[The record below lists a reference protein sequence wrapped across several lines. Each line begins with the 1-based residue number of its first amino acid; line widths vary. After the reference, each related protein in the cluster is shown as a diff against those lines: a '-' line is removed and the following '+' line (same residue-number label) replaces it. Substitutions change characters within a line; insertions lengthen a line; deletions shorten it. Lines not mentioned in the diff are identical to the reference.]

1 MMIGTPADI
10 IKYTRAVQIILNGYG
25 GYKKGKRV
33 ESDKQIRDEIVRT
46 TIRVRQHMQNI
57 HDRSVDEDNL
67 NIVRNA
73 RSCMQEIDALIEDV
87 DKSSSGTQHAFF
99 SGQRTISNKDLKALI
114 VHDHEMIEM
123 VTNAVNLS
131 NDSERAQQ
139 QGSDELTSTIQRC
152 HQMISSCRGFYSERS
167 TLLNGLNS

>member
-1 MMIGTPADI
+1 MIGTPADI
-10 IKYTRAVQIILNGYG
+10 IKYTRAVQIILNGYS

-33 ESDKQIRDEIVRT
+33 ETDKQIRDEIVRT
-46 TIRVRQHMQNI
+46 TVRVRQHMQNI
-57 HDRSVDEDNL
+57 HDRSVDDDNL

-99 SGQRTISNKDLKALI
+99 SGQRTISTKDLKALI
-114 VHDHEMIEM
+114 IHDHEMIEM

>member
-1 MMIGTPADI
+1 MDTADT
-10 IKYTRAVQIILNGYG
+10 KQESG
-25 GYKKGKRV
+25 V
-33 ESDKQIRDEIVRT
+33 ETDKQIRDEIVRT

-57 HDRSVDEDNL
+57 HDRSVDNDDL
-67 NIVRNA
+67 QMVRNA

-99 SGQRTISNKDLKALI
+99 SGQRTVSNKDMKALI

-139 QGSDELTSTIQRC
+139 QGSEELAATIQRC
-152 HQMISSCRGFYSERS
+152 QQMISSCRGFYSERS

>member
-33 ESDKQIRDEIVRT
+33 ETDKQIRDEIVRT

-114 VHDHEMIEM
+114 IHDHEMIEM

-139 QGSDELTSTIQRC
+139 QGSDELTSIIQRC

>member
-10 IKYTRAVQIILNGYG
+10 IKYTRAVQILLNGYG

-33 ESDKQIRDEIVRT
+33 ETDKQIRDEIVRT

-57 HDRSVDEDNL
+57 HDRSVDDDNL

-73 RSCMQEIDALIEDV
+73 RACMQEIDALIEDV
-87 DKSSSGTQHAFF
+87 DKSSSGTQNAFF
-99 SGQRTISNKDLKALI
+99 SGQRTVSNKDLKALI
-114 VHDHEMIEM
+114 VHDHEVIEM

-139 QGSDELTSTIQRC
+139 HGSDELASVIQRC
-152 HQMISSCRGFYSERS
+152 QQMISSCRGFYSQRS

>member
-33 ESDKQIRDEIVRT
+33 ETDKQIRDEIVRT
-46 TIRVRQHMQNI
+46 TIRVRQHMQNL

-67 NIVRNA
+67 NIVRNT

>member
-1 MMIGTPADI
+1 
-10 IKYTRAVQIILNGYG
+10 
-25 GYKKGKRV
+25 
-33 ESDKQIRDEIVRT
+33 
-46 TIRVRQHMQNI
+46 
-57 HDRSVDEDNL
+57 
-67 NIVRNA
+67 
-73 RSCMQEIDALIEDV
+73 
-87 DKSSSGTQHAFF
+87 
-99 SGQRTISNKDLKALI
+99 
-114 VHDHEMIEM
+114 M

>member
-33 ESDKQIRDEIVRT
+33 ETDKQIRDEIVRT

-67 NIVRNA
+67 KIVRNA

>member
-1 MMIGTPADI
+1 MIGTPADI

-33 ESDKQIRDEIVRT
+33 ETDKQIRDEIVRT

-114 VHDHEMIEM
+114 IHDHEMIEM

-139 QGSDELTSTIQRC
+139 QGSDELTSIIQRC

>member
-33 ESDKQIRDEIVRT
+33 ETDKQNRDEIVRT
-46 TIRVRQHMQNI
+46 TIRVRQHMKNI

>member
-1 MMIGTPADI
+1 MIGTPADI

-33 ESDKQIRDEIVRT
+33 ETDKQIRDEIVRT
-46 TIRVRQHMQNI
+46 TIRVRQHMQNL

-67 NIVRNA
+67 NIVRNT

>member
-10 IKYTRAVQIILNGYG
+10 IKYTRAVQIILNGYS

-33 ESDKQIRDEIVRT
+33 ETDKQIRDEIVRT
-46 TIRVRQHMQNI
+46 TVRVRQHMQNI
-57 HDRSVDEDNL
+57 HDRSVDDDNL

-99 SGQRTISNKDLKALI
+99 AGQRTISNKDLKALI
-114 VHDHEMIEM
+114 LHDHEMIEM

-139 QGSDELTSTIQRC
+139 QGSEELTSIIQRC
-152 HQMISSCRGFYSERS
+152 QQMISSCRGFYSERS